1 MLKMTSYMLNRPQS
15 TGANW
20 VLGLGS
26 AVVFAVSVTNCVVY
40 SNGSSGS
47 GSGSSGSGG
56 GTTAIDPTCA
66 TIMLVINIIL
76 AIISFIYML
85 LFIWRAL
92 SASTQYIAE
101 RGYLPGGKLVYKEQS
116 PPLQPVYSI
125 PVQPVE
131 YNTAATQP
139 PQVIRTTGF

>member
-1 MLKMTSYMLNRPQS
+1 MTSYMLNRPQS

-56 GTTAIDPTCA
+56 GTTAVDPTCA

-85 LFIWRAL
+85 VFIWRAL

-101 RGYLPGGKLVYKEQS
+101 RGYFPGGRLVYREQA
-116 PPLQPVYSI
+116 PLQPVYNT
-125 PVQPVE
+125 PAQPVE
-131 YNTAATQP
+131 YNTAKAQP
-139 PQVIRTTGF
+139 PQVIRTAGF

>member
-1 MLKMTSYMLNRPQS
+1 MTSYMLNRPQS

-47 GSGSSGSGG
+47 GSSSSGSGG
-56 GTTAIDPTCA
+56 GTTSIDPTCA
-66 TIMLVINIIL
+66 TIMLVVNIIL

-85 LFIWRAL
+85 VFIWRAL
-92 SASTQYIAE
+92 SMSTQYIAE
-101 RGYLPGGKLVYKEQS
+101 KGYLPQGRIIYRE
-116 PPLQPVYSI
+116 PPLQPVYSPPI
-125 PVQPVE
+125 QQVE
-131 YNTAATQP
+131 YPAVTQP
-139 PQVIRTTGF
+139 PQVVRTNF